1 MSRGLHRVVLLG
13 MKHSGKSTL
22 GRRLAGRWGCPFHD
36 TDEVLE
42 AFYAGP
48 GGAGARVPAREIFA
62 RLGPDGFF
70 DAEAAALADLASRL
84 GGGSHVIA
92 AGGRTPLNP
101 KAQPLLRSLGL
112 AVLLEV
118 PAETL
123 WQRVIRGGVPAFLGT
138 EDPRGEFLAL
148 ARAREPE
155 YRGFADLVVAL
166 DPRGAV
172 EENQERL
179 RAAIERR
186 EAEGG
191 SA

>member
-1 MSRGLHRVVLLG
+1 

-36 TDEVLE
+36 TDEFLE
-42 AFYAGP
+42 AFYAAS
-48 GGAGARVPAREIFA
+48 GAVARIPTREIYTK
-62 RLGPDGFF
+62 LGPDRFF

-101 KAQPLLRSLGL
+101 AARPLLRALGL

-118 PAETL
+118 PAEAL
-123 WQRVIRGGVPAFLGT
+123 WRRVVRGGIPAFVGPQ
-138 EDPRGEFLAL
+138 DPRGEFLAL

-155 YRGFADLVVAL
+155 YRRFADLVVEL
-166 DPRGAV
+166 DPEGTV
-172 EENQERL
+172 EENEQRL
-179 RAAIERR
+179 CAAIEAR
-186 EAEGG
+186 ETQAPRGEG
-191 SA
+191 SAHRSR